1 MSVRS
6 PLVRGAATVLAYLLA
21 LAVTAPLALL
31 VVLVL
36 AGPHAGL
43 LPQAIEVAVLAAGWV
58 AVLVLPPL
66 AARRVW
72 SALGG
77 PVRGAAAAP

>member
-1 MSVRS
+1 MSAGVRS
-6 PLVRGAATVLAYLLA
+6 PVVCGAVTLLAYLVA

-43 LPQAIEVAVLAAGWV
+43 LPHALEVAVLAAGWV

-72 SALGG
+72 RALEGS
-77 PVRGAAAAP
+77 V